1 MSGLLKIRIK
11 GLKQSGSN
19 RHHTRSAHTNRVLSN
34 IKTFQEVDIFD
45 IARDAEAGVF
55 GE

>member
-1 MSGLLKIRIK
+1 MPGLLKILIR
-11 GLKQSGSN
+11 GLKYSGSN
-19 RHHTRSAHTNRVLSN
+19 RRCTLSAHTNRVLSN
-34 IKTFQEVDIFD
+34 IKTFQAVDIFE